1 MPDAGYGD
9 VHAEH
14 EHRVVQII
22 DCGFEEGLSEW
33 GLRDASRV
41 DERSD
46 GVWAVKLL
54 GQARY
59 GGGICRLK
67 DP

>member
-1 MPDAGYGD
+1 MLDAAYGN

-14 EHRVVQII
+14 EHGIVQII
-22 DCGFEEGLSEW
+22 DGGFEEGLSEG
-33 GLRDASRV
+33 GLRDASGE

-59 GGGICRLK
+59 SGGI
-67 DP
+67 

>member
-1 MPDAGYGD
+1 
-9 VHAEH
+9 
-14 EHRVVQII
+14 VQII
-22 DCGFEEGLSEW
+22 DGGFEEGFSEW

-41 DERSD
+41 DEPSD
-46 GVWAVKLL
+46 GPWAVKLL

>member
-1 MPDAGYGD
+1 
-9 VHAEH
+9 
-14 EHRVVQII
+14 VQII
-22 DCGFEEGLSEW
+22 DGGFEECLSEW

-46 GVWAVKLL
+46 GVWAVKLV
-54 GQARY
+54 GQAPY